1 VKALPKYDYNYSVA
15 PFIDSRG
22 VLDRLS
28 TPVFESYTFTPPYA
42 LTPRFLIKL
51 GGKFDTIIVVVVVII
66 IIIIII
72 IFIFS
77 IIIAFTNTL
86 S

>member
-1 VKALPKYDYNYSVA
+1 MIIIIMWPHLSIRAGA
-15 PFIDSRG
+15 
-22 VLDRLS
+22 LDRLS

-51 GGKFDTIIVVVVVII
+51 GGKFDTIIVVVVII
-66 IIIIII
+66 IIFII